1 MSVLFVH
8 HIKKY
13 ALLNN
18 RRSWTNLV
26 VKCSGSLSCGCNA
39 HLKCF
44 CTVNRNSRQRRFSGK
59 TAKVDWKQSIG
70 KVLTGY
76 KQPQTPTG
84 VVHSAVPTAE
94 SVAQYIE
101 KHPLHIFGMGLAML
115 QYTVCS
121 RQVFCANNLNHTDSC
136 GLLLHMAYVNNF
148 HTYCLACSS
157 MSHFNM

>member
-1 MSVLFVH
+1 VLLYSQPKFAA
-8 HIKKY
+8 KTLQWKD
-13 ALLNN
+13 
-18 RRSWTNLV
+18 S
-26 VKCSGSLSCGCNA
+26 K
-39 HLKCF
+39 
-44 CTVNRNSRQRRFSGK
+44 SRLE
-59 TAKVDWKQSIG
+59 AKHRKGIDWLQA
-70 KVLTGY
+70 T
-76 KQPQTPTG
+76 TG